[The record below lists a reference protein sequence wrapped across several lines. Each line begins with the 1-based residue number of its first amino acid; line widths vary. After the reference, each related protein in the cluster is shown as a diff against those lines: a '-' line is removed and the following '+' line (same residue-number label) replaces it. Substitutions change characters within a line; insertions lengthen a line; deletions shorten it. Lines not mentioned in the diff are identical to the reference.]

1 MSEEQE
7 IQEPQENPK
16 ANALSVMDTVTFNLP
31 TVTKNSI
38 NQIAVKKVNDYLPE
52 LEEKTRS
59 FDRNNSQTTLSMMSI
74 TMLNGQ
80 SPMRMMRQVMAEAEK
95 RKMALAEAQ
104 VNHAKKRKEI
114 EKLEKLLE
122 ADPDDP
128 VIEAKLRLA
137 FVSISSL
144 ESKINGSFKDI
155 ATLIDSYNAI
165 KEKNNI
171 DDWDEEAFER
181 EEKRH
186 HVRRGFELMYRNLMD
201 GGRASTATIEYMQ
214 QYGVHPQAGLTEV
227 QGYIAHTAN
236 KIKRGEIPHSNEL
249 EEFLDQMGDKYYKNA
264 DATTERIYG
273 KTEIFNTE
281 YMNLLENKQ
290 TAEEEEESD
299 GSN

>member
-7 IQEPQENPK
+7 IQQTEKPK

-114 EKLEKLLE
+114 DKLEKLLE

-273 KTEIFNTE
+273 KTEVFNTE